1 MLLYFDLVERVNV
14 QILLSLGTVPPAAAS
29 FEFEKGTGKE
39 EGNFSCTVSY
49 LNR

>member
-1 MLLYFDLVERVNV
+1 MFGRKEVCNNRRLF
-14 QILLSLGTVPPAAAS
+14 LGTVPPAAAS